1 MNKIYKSID
10 VSQGGS
16 LIGEIDTKALLDVC
30 NEWSTFKDKYRCD
43 CDTNY
48 GKDCKYPDKYKDGG
62 CK

>member
-1 MNKIYKSID
+1 MNKVYKTIG

-30 NEWSTFKDKYRCD
+30 DEWSAFKDKYICD
-43 CDTNY
+43 CCDNY
-48 GKDCKYPDKYKDGG
+48 GRDCNHPDKYRDGG